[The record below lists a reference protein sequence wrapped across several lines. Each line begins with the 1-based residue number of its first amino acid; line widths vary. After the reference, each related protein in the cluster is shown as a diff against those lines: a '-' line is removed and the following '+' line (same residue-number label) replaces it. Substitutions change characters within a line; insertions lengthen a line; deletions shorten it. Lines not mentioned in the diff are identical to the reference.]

1 MILSAV
7 WAGAQIFFSPIAFFV
22 TDWRYLMSGIIGL
35 PLLISNIFTIFF
47 LDESPRY
54 LVTHHYALQARK
66 VLNKIA
72 VYNSRPP
79 FQFHLYEEMDEF
91 SSMATTF
98 MKKGISHQKY
108 IESQKNDI
116 KGKFKLFY
124 GYFDLFRMKKYRSNT
139 IMMLYIWFFRYYI
152 YYGIQFS
159 LEDLGTE
166 LHVNM
171 LFVALGEMIAAIL
184 GGIYF
189 FIILNFI

>member
-1 MILSAV
+1 
-7 WAGAQIFFSPIAFFV
+7 
-22 TDWRYLMSGIIGL
+22 MSGIIGL

-108 IESQKNDI
+108 MESQKNDI
-116 KGKFKLFY
+116 RGKFKLFY

-166 LHVNM
+166 LHINM

-184 GGIYF
+184 GGIIFYKISTTLFIFF
-189 FIILNFI
+189 FIFI